1 MAKVSKMHRIEPT
14 LRIFSL
20 FYLALFIG
28 CSSDHPLMPT
38 PNIYADLGDY
48 PANEVPESL
57 RNNQVE
63 LLYVTDRTREINQNG
78 ETFYGAGRSASAAY
92 GSVVVEIG
100 NAEPWEELVEAS
112 QTGKR
117 KKELLLRIRSVQ
129 EHARFPETPYPFSVV
144 DGTIVEDDETRA
156 AHNETAA
163 KFRRDLV
170 ARLENFQEKEVIVFV
185 HGVDNTFQSSAL
197 VLAELWHFFG
207 RRGVPVLYSWPAASG
222 GLFGYFIDRE
232 SGEFTIFHLK
242 EFLRL
247 LADTPGI
254 HRIHIIAHSRGA
266 DVTTT
271 ALREL
276 VIESR
281 SAGRNPLKDLR
292 VANLILAAP
301 DLDFEVVRQRLIAEK
316 FGPAIGQIT
325 IYTNQKDT
333 ALNMSESLMSGIRF
347 GRLKSEDLGQRE
359 SQIFSQVRN
368 VHIVNV
374 EGVVGFLGH
383 SYFRDNPGV
392 SSDLA
397 ILIRDGSEPGSA
409 KRPLIHRFLNFWD
422 LPAGY
427 PGQASQ

>member
-1 MAKVSKMHRIEPT
+1 MYRIK
-14 LRIFSL
+14 LLFKAISL
-20 FYLALFIG
+20 IWLALLVG

-38 PNIYADLGDY
+38 PNIYAGPGVY
-48 PANEVPESL
+48 PANEIPESL
-57 RNNQVE
+57 RSNQVE
-63 LLYVTDRTREINQNG
+63 LFYVTDRTRETGQNG
-78 ETFYGAGRSASAAY
+78 ETFYGAGRSTSAAY

-117 KKELLLRIRSVQ
+117 KQELLLRIRSVQ

-144 DGTIVEDDETRA
+144 DGTIVEDEETRTA
-156 AHNETAA
+156 YEQTAA

-170 ARLENFQEKEVIVFV
+170 TRLASLQRKEVIVFI
-185 HGVDNTFQSSAL
+185 HGFNNTFQSSAL
-197 VLAELWHFFG
+197 VLAELWHFTG

-247 LADTPGI
+247 LADIPDI
-254 HRIHIIAHSRGA
+254 DRIHIIAHSRGT
-266 DVTTT
+266 DVMTT

-292 VANLILAAP
+292 IANLILAAP

-316 FGPAIGQIT
+316 FGPAMGQIT
-325 IYTNQKDT
+325 IYTNQEDS
-333 ALNMSESLMSGIRF
+333 ALDLSESLMSGTRF
-347 GRLKSEDLGQRE
+347 GRLDSEDLGENE
-359 SQIFSQVRN
+359 SQIFRQVTN
-368 VHIVNV
+368 VHIINV
-374 EGVVGFLGH
+374 EGEASFLGH
-383 SYFRDNPGV
+383 SYFRENPGV

-397 ILIRDGSEPGSA
+397 ILIRDRRKPGDA
-409 KRPLIHRFLNFWD
+409 KRPLIHRVLNFWD

-427 PGQASQ
+427 PGQVP